1 VGISFFDIEKKTTP
15 YGALFFAIELFFD
28 VFVGVL
34 AEGIDWWIRFF
45 SLGFI
50 AYAVFDSF
58 DFADFFF
65 VGSFAAFKSICG
77 EVERFENGDESDD
90 ACEPCME

>member
-1 VGISFFDIEKKTTP
+1 MTLKKNN
-15 YGALFFAIELFFD
+15 ALRGVVFAIELFFD

-34 AEGIDWWIRFF
+34 AEGIAWWIRFF

-58 DFADFFF
+58 GFADFFF